1 MKNGG
6 RRKEDGEMPSL
17 IESDASDGSGVPSSR
32 PRFVPPRP
40 PEMSTSFQEMRA
52 SYQYD
57 DDDCSEYSVSDG
69 GDSLSEDSMDRA
81 RPSQRRERGQAGHR
95 PDAPDFTEDDDRDR
109 CRDGRRKSSSRRRS
123 SLSRRF
129 SLEGTTIY
137 ASPHMADLDRLLR
150 SDYSGLRL
158 KTNGT
163 CSFLYEGTRFSV
175 ETSPDTPGEYLLYSS
190 LGTLREIQARNRKNV
205 LKLMALWNEDLQTR
219 ARADMSRRS
228 SFDSETL
235 DSADDGGEPAMLR
248 IDSSKGDG
256 NNPHVAFIYYG
267 RLDSIEDSDH
277 FREILDDFV
286 DDTLEFDDRLNGD
299 LGRSRHDDDSGNRS
313 RDGVAR
319 SSRDPPENDARFRDS
334 RSRDGNNSES
344 ISTLDPLDEQDA
356 LSDGGKV
363 TDHHPDAKPDQPK
376 DETNA
381 PASPVHKKGS
391 VFSKIVRGFK
401 GRRDDD
407 IGSKAFIDPS
417 NSQCAFVVDKA
428 KVKNEGGVSVR
439 LNLSKSVASF
449 NDSHGSLGFGNS
461 ARGKSLNRSE
471 PLIHASS
478 GNRRGGSF
486 HGSSGRRSSS
496 NHDDDHHHHGHHGSH
511 RSKHASFHSDDRH
524 SSGMP
529 SRSKSRSF
537 HHPSSSRRGSEM
549 SESSLPRRGNS
560 RSFHHGPPPSSSR
573 GRCPTSD
580 HDSSFN
586 RSIDIFDVRDSHRD
600 SRRDVGGERRHG
612 SSSAR
617 FHGSERG
624 GMTGGRS
631 RRCSDLN
638 ESVGSLHGS
647 NLDCRRGWNGS
658 RNGF

>member
-1 MKNGG
+1 MKSGFG
-6 RRKEDGEMPSL
+6 RGEDGEMPSL
-17 IESDASDGSGVPSSR
+17 MESDASDGSRDQLPAPPSR
-32 PRFVPPRP
+32 PRLVPPRP
-40 PEMSTSFQEMRA
+40 PEMSTSYQELRA

-95 PDAPDFTEDDDRDR
+95 PDAPDCTDNGRDPVLG
-109 CRDGRRKSSSRRRS
+109 GRQKSSSRRRRS
-123 SLSRRF
+123 VLSRRF

-175 ETSPDTPGEYLLYSS
+175 ETSQDTPGEYLLYSS

-219 ARADMSRRS
+219 ARVDMSRRS
-228 SFDSETL
+228 SVDSETL

-267 RLDSIEDSDH
+267 RLDSIEDTDH

-286 DDTLEFDDRLNGD
+286 DDALEFGDRLDGSV
-299 LGRSRHDDDSGNRS
+299 GGRHDGDSGNRL
-313 RDGVAR
+313 RDGVGR

-334 RSRDGNNSES
+334 RSRDGNSES
-344 ISTLDPLDEQDA
+344 IPSLDPLDEQDA
-356 LSDGGKV
+356 LSDREK
-363 TDHHPDAKPDQPK
+363 TPDHHPDAKPDQPK
-376 DETNA
+376 YDTNA
-381 PASPVHKKGS
+381 PASHKMGS
-391 VFSKIVRGFK
+391 VFSKIKRGFK
-401 GRRDDD
+401 GRRDD

-428 KVKNEGGVSVR
+428 TVKNEGGVSVR
-439 LNLSKSVASF
+439 LNLSKSAASF
-449 NDSHGSLGFGNS
+449 NDSHGSKGFGNS

-478 GNRRGGSF
+478 GNRREGSF

-496 NHDDDHHHHGHHGSH
+496 NHDDDHHYHGHHGGH
-511 RSKHASFHSDDRH
+511 RSGSRHARLPQRRPALLQRSIAVQVQVVSQPVVVAPRIGNERVVP
-524 SSGMP
+524 SP
-529 SRSKSRSF
+529 SRELEELPPRTTTVIAGPLSHVRPRLQLQPKHR
-537 HHPSSSRRGSEM
+537 HLRRQGLPPRRRGRKE
-549 SESSLPRRGNS
+549 
-560 RSFHHGPPPSSSR
+560 
-573 GRCPTSD
+573 
-580 HDSSFN
+580 
-586 RSIDIFDVRDSHRD
+586 
-600 SRRDVGGERRHG
+600 
-612 SSSAR
+612 AR
-617 FHGSERG
+617 E
-624 GMTGGRS
+624 
-631 RRCSDLN
+631 
-638 ESVGSLHGS
+638 
-647 NLDCRRGWNGS
+647 
-658 RNGF
+658 